1 MNKKIIL
8 VILVVISSILIIY
21 SIFKK
26 TYAYDYK
33 DYDYTLFYKED
44 REELTSDI
52 ERYIYDIDYLIYN
65 NSDFSIYDSLTDNYE
80 FMVDFAIDYI
90 STHKDKY
97 QDKIVL
103 LEAFK
108 YTDNHYQDKITN
120 EYIDIDTIYDITN
133 KYFGIKDFLILNDNI
148 NIIDKYISLSS
159 NTNNDIDLDIY
170 SIDIIE
176 DSSVVQASIKYTND
190 LNTNY
195 IYTFKIDNNI
205 LKLSNVE
212 VR

>member
-1 MNKKIIL
+1 MNKKIISITL
-8 VILVVISSILIIY
+8 IVVASVFIIF

-44 REELTSDI
+44 RKELTSDI

-65 NSDFSIYDSLTDNYE
+65 NSDFSIYDNLNNNYE
-80 FMVDFAIDYI
+80 FMVNFAIDYI
-90 STHKDKY
+90 NTHKDKY

-108 YTDNHYQDKITN
+108 YTDNHHHDKVTN

-133 KYFGIKDFLILNDNI
+133 KYFGVKDFVILNNNI
-148 NIIDKYISLSS
+148 NIINKYVSLSS
-159 NTNNDIDLDIY
+159 TTNKDIDLNIY
-170 SIDIIE
+170 SIDIE
-176 DSSVVQASIKYTND
+176 KKDSVVQANIKYTD
-190 LNTNY
+190 DSSTNY

>member
-1 MNKKIIL
+1 MKKKIFLITL
-8 VILVVISSILIIY
+8 IVITSIFIIF
-21 SIFKK
+21 SIFKN

-44 REELTSDI
+44 REELTGDI
-52 ERYIYDIDYLIYN
+52 EKYIYDIDYLIYN
-65 NSDFSIYDSLTDNYE
+65 NSNFSIYDSLTDNYE

-90 STHKDKY
+90 SAHKDKY

-108 YTDNHYQDKITN
+108 YTDNHYHDKVTN

-148 NIIDKYISLSS
+148 NMIDKYISLSS
-159 NTNNDIDLDIY
+159 NTNKSIYLNIY
-170 SIDIIE
+170 SINIE
-176 DSSVVQASIKYTND
+176 EKEDLVFVYVKYIND
-190 LNTNY
+190 LDTNY

>member
-33 DYDYTLFYKED
+33 DYDYTLFYKKD
-44 REELTSDI
+44 KEELTNDI
-52 ERYIYDIDYLIYN
+52 KNYIGDIDYLIYN
-65 NSDFSIYDSLTDNYE
+65 NSDFSIYNNLSDNYE
-80 FMVDFAIDYI
+80 FMVNFAIDYI

-103 LEAFK
+103 LETFK
-108 YTDNHYQDKITN
+108 YTDEYNHNKVTN

-148 NIIDKYISLSS
+148 NIIDKYISLSG
-159 NTNNDIDLDIY
+159 NTSKDIDLDIY
-170 SIDIIE
+170 SVDIE
-176 DSSVVQASIKYTND
+176 EMGSVVQANIKYTND
-190 LNTNY
+190 SSTNY
-195 IYTFKIDNNI
+195 IYTFRIDNNI

>member
-1 MNKKIIL
+1 MNKKILLIIL
-8 VILVVISSILIIY
+8 IMISSVFIIFN
-21 SIFKK
+21 IFKK

-44 REELTSDI
+44 KEELTGDI
-52 ERYIYDIDYLIYN
+52 KKYIYDIDYLIYN
-65 NSDFSIYDSLTDNYE
+65 NSDFSIYDSLSDNYE

-90 STHKDKY
+90 STHKDRY

-108 YTDNHYQDKITN
+108 YTDNRYHDKVTN
-120 EYIDIDTIYDITN
+120 EYIDIDTIYDITD

-148 NIIDKYISLSS
+148 NKIDKYISLSG
-159 NTNNDIDLDIY
+159 NTSKDIDLDIY
-170 SIDIIE
+170 SVDIE
-176 DSSVVQASIKYTND
+176 EKDNNLLVNIKYEND
-190 LNTNY
+190 LTTNY
-195 IYTFKIDNNI
+195 IYTFRIDNNI
-205 LKLSNVE
+205 LTLSNVE